1 MKEVEKIQQ
10 NGPEAKDLEKFKE
23 GEMTDYTK
31 SLKENNYWL
40 DVLSDSYTDQENP
53 ERALDFEKN
62 LKALTA
68 KEIQDVAKKYL
79 TKNRI
84 IAVLKPET
92 AKK

>member
-10 NGPEAKDLEKFKE
+10 NGPEAKDLDKFKE

-40 DVLSDSYTDQENP
+40 GVLTEAFTTQENP
-53 ERALDFEKN
+53 EKALDFEKN
-62 LKALTA
+62 LKALTL
-68 KEIQDVAKKYL
+68 KDVQEVAKKYL
-79 TKNRI
+79 TKNRV